1 MSVTGGT
8 QHTLDVSEAADAEE
22 EESEAMRVD
31 TVDGI
36 VAAGDNVRHGTSR
49 DLFSTFGEN
58 MIENGKHKAKGS
70 SGPGAVENKE
80 KGIVKFDVER
90 AREWSAWPVA
100 GEEFG
105 NGTGVFEGST
115 TTGGRISGHLDAA
128 PSGGGGQDFG
138 GSLSTRAHGPTPC
151 DS

>member
-105 NGTGVFEGST
+105 NGTGVLSAEFPLEFYFLYLLYSSREGLIYDRFHYS
-115 TTGGRISGHLDAA
+115 I
-128 PSGGGGQDFG
+128 Q
-138 GSLSTRAHGPTPC
+138 
-151 DS
+151 